1 MDIEME
7 AGLAILQ
14 IIWRKNVAN
23 SNVRSRVDCSKTLG
37 NILCNHFVLDR
48 PKSID
53 LLILF
58 ALL

>member
-1 MDIEME
+1 MDIDME

-23 SNVRSRVDCSKTLG
+23 SNVHSKVDCSKTLG
-37 NILCNHFVLDR
+37 NILCNHFVLDH